1 MPCPEKDQTIH
12 IQEKEAKIV
21 KTFKYLD
28 SLFYADGGAEK
39 DVNAR
44 IKLPGQNGGKLLV

>member
-12 IQEKEAKIV
+12 IQEKEAKTV

-39 DVNAR
+39 DVNTR